1 MMGSY
6 QGLLERLDKALGIQA
21 PPVVMVALLE
31 FVEGVLLRIKGWRD
45 YQGFDCV
52 TPWRRERARAGRK
65 SQAEAN
71 VSAVPNGNDVVVLC
85 SYNQRDA

>member
-6 QGLLERLDKALGIQA
+6 QGLLEGLDKALGTQA

-31 FVEGVLLRIKGWRD
+31 FVEGVLPRIKGWRD
-45 YQGFDCV
+45 YQGFDC
-52 TPWRRERARAGRK
+52 PRLAGESEQELAERVE
-65 SQAEAN
+65 AEAK
-71 VSAVPNGNDVVVLC
+71 VSAVPNGNGVVVLC